1 MAKVTREREDLL
13 HIGEGVYITV
23 STKGPWVS
31 IREWYA
37 PSDFP
42 PENEVEIVRLET
54 WSKGNLSPYA
64 RLAYYHRVGR
74 YNHQ

>member
-31 IREWYA
+31 IQEWYA
-37 PSDFP
+37 PADFP
-42 PENEVEIVRLET
+42 PENEVEMSDL
-54 WSKGNLSPYA
+54 KPG
-64 RLAYYHRVGR
+64 
-74 YNHQ
+74 